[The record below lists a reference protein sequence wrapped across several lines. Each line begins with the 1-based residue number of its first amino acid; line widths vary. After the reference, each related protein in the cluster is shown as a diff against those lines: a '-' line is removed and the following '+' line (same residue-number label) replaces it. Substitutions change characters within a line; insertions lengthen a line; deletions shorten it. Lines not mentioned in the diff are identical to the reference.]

1 MESADLNKNGAKIE
15 DDISEVTADVSA
27 DVSMKEV
34 EAVVEEE
41 KVEEEEEKEFF
52 IPKLL
57 DAAGKSLTC

>member
-15 DDISEVTADVSA
+15 DDISQNAADVSA

-57 DAAGKSLTC
+57 DAAGKPLTC